1 MFFFLSCIMF
11 YVYSKIYVITNVI
24 IQCLIYVCILFLSR
38 NKYLNVKKCLYPA
51 ELKKLNAIS
60 FLCPNLF
67 LQILLLEFLALKLIE
82 QIRERMAIF

>member
-38 NKYLNVKKCLYPA
+38 NKYLNVKKV
-51 ELKKLNAIS
+51 
-60 FLCPNLF
+60 
-67 LQILLLEFLALKLIE
+67 
-82 QIRERMAIF
+82 ERMYSYFTIQTSPLAVRYIYMYIKVLCF

>member
-38 NKYLNVKKCLYPA
+38 NKYLNVK
-51 ELKKLNAIS
+51 NVMQIFIS
-60 FLCPNLF
+60 SASTACSRTN
-67 LQILLLEFLALKLIE
+67 ISSYNRRISYG
-82 QIRERMAIF
+82 

>member
-38 NKYLNVKKCLYPA
+38 NKYLNVKSYFF
-51 ELKKLNAIS
+51 S
-60 FLCPNLF
+60 FHFIVFITFQTSQIF
-67 LQILLLEFLALKLIE
+67 LSKNE
-82 QIRERMAIF
+82 RE